1 MTENKSLAAWRLRG
15 TGGQDD
21 KGTWKNLGDGGYI
34 HYVDCGVGFMGAYI
48 RQNLQTVHFKYV

>member
-1 MTENKSLAAWRLRG
+1 MTENKSLAAWGLRG

-48 RQNLQTVHFKYV
+48 RQNL